1 MDSGEQGG
9 ASAGSLPG
17 STTTAFAALTTILLA
32 TGSALYVRA
41 KCRTSPLPNS
51 TGMGVESIS
60 ATQVEAREHG
70 EERNIQYS
78 ATHSDSRDSKTPR
91 TKERRRRGKDPVKEI
106 MKGSKKGNK
115 LLLKLS
121 QAAGDTSVPSSTAS
135 DIEFADDLTAT
146 SSTPGRSRDASV
158 AKSRSTTSSRSAS
171 TTSSHRSATIAITP
185 QRCTVSG
192 DTLDDGPH
200 TFQQSNFEPITRLH
214 AISTDPLPGDSP
226 VPESAAT
233 PTPPS
238 AFAATTPRAT
248 VPSTNG
254 DAPEPD
260 QALQTSPSA
269 PSVDSTAHHKPPR
282 FSKQSASPLLEPMFA
297 SGSSFEPS
305 PSCSPPSSL
314 SSVSLTSSSVSNA
327 EDDGVPLSFPT
338 LNSTNSFCQP
348 SSPSPKVSALGPTEH
363 IHGKGGTGPGN
374 LNNELLVGNSIGSA
388 GHSRNPRHGHTPHR
402 TPTPSSQSGNNT
414 PPPSLSA
421 QTQIASLR
429 GALEAARLR
438 EDKMRLEMEKRTKD
452 LDALRW
458 ESVTWRQREA
468 EFQNQI
474 LHLTHHLQAYT
485 ALYASMSPQG
495 HPPPPLPPGHH
506 LQLPNMNGKSPHL
519 RMSNTPSP
527 APSPTRLNVAPH
539 VQGNIMLS
547 PMPSPLSQSTHSHM
561 FPYPAMSSP
570 PTPGHPNQPPPSA
583 PPSSSLFS
591 VLFPYAG
598 NQPNAAGGPS
608 RSGRSSVGSMS
619 PDLGAPGSPSQ
630 SAYNRGRQRARFWQG
645 SEIDDWIEAGGQSQQ
660 REAEGRAEE
669 ELNTVLADAILKRPD
684 SIRRSGSQQVV
695 DDGGQK
701 ESGEFTFPSLSGFG
715 QAVRSTGTR
724 SPEASSS
731 NVDDA
736 DARAGPE
743 ALVPLAEGQGP
754 AGAADA
760 DWSSIADLGR
770 VEEGAAEAVPEEGRS
785 A

>member
-9 ASAGSLPG
+9 ASVASFPG

-41 KCRTSPLPNS
+41 KCTTSPLPNS
-51 TGMGVESIS
+51 TGMGVESTS

-121 QAAGDTSVPSSTAS
+121 QAAGDTSVPSSAAS

-146 SSTPGRSRDASV
+146 SSTPERSRDTSV
-158 AKSRSTTSSRSAS
+158 AKSRSTTSSSVVR
-171 TTSSHRSATIAITP
+171 
-185 QRCTVSG
+185 
-192 DTLDDGPH
+192 
-200 TFQQSNFEPITRLH
+200 
-214 AISTDPLPGDSP
+214 TDPLPGDSP

-233 PTPPS
+233 PTPSS

-254 DAPEPD
+254 DARERD
-260 QALQTSPSA
+260 QALQVSPSA
-269 PSVDSTAHHKPPR
+269 PSVDSTVHRNPPR

-327 EDDGVPLSFPT
+327 EDDGVPLTFPT

-374 LNNELLVGNSIGSA
+374 LNNELL
-388 GHSRNPRHGHTPHR
+388 
-402 TPTPSSQSGNNT
+402 SGNNT

-458 ESVTWRQREA
+458 ENVTWRQREA

-598 NQPNAAGGPS
+598 NQSNTAGGPS

-645 SEIDDWIEAGGQSQQ
+645 SEIDDWIETGGQSQQ

-736 DARAGPE
+736 DALAAPE
-743 ALVPLAEGQGP
+743 ALVPLPEDQGP

-770 VEEGAAEAVPEEGRS
+770 VGEGAAEAVREEARS